1 MSKNE
6 QDDEITTPENVI
18 VETFVVFGLVILMK
32 YLHRHMKSNSILPI
46 AATIALG
53 YYIIMFIVSRVRPCM
68 CKNIRN
74 SVTWA
79 LGSTLGTI

>member
-1 MSKNE
+1 MSKNN
-6 QDDEITTPENVI
+6 QDDEATTPETVI
-18 VETFVVFGLVILMK
+18 IETFIVFGLVILMK
-32 YLHRHMKSNSILPI
+32 YLHKHMKSSSIIPV